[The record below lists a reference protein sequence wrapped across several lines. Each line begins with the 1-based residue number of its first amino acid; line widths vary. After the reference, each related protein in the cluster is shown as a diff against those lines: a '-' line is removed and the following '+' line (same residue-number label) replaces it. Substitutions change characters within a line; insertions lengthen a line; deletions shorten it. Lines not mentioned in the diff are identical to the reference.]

1 MKKLLI
7 CALALGG
14 FAVSAQAADLSV
26 GSSGGY
32 KDSAAGSDGFWGG
45 FHDPLPDA
53 LTYKGV
59 TLYGTVDMG
68 YAYQTNGMPY
78 SPWFYTGLNYANQK
92 LSQGSVS
99 TLTNNSLEQSKIGVK
114 VQEDLGYGVALIG
127 KVETGFDPAG
137 GELAN
142 ACASVQ
148 QSSGYNTNKNTL
160 AYNDGG
166 RCGQV
171 INGDWYG
178 GLSNASY
185 GTVTAGR
192 QSSLVNEGIG
202 TYDPNHGAYA
212 FSLIGY
218 SGGALGGIGST
229 ETSRWDNSAKYVYQY
244 GPLHGAVMYSWGG
257 QDTAIFGDAYGANV
271 GGAYKGLSIDAY
283 YEKENGAVGIGNS
296 GSAQNALVGSVTNNE
311 AYVVMAKYTYDLG
324 GGFKDEGP
332 SGKLNFFGGYAH
344 MDMSNP
350 DHVQNYYLGNSYLNG
365 YGFTSM
371 SGGAGN
377 LYNTDR
383 ILQTEWA
390 GASYETGAWTFT
402 GAYYHEGQ
410 NSYTTGTGV
419 TCAKA
424 TAAAPY
430 KVGGATQTPAITTP
444 SNCSGD
450 INFGSVVVDY
460 RFDKHFDVYAG
471 VSTDAID
478 GGLGSGYLANT
489 NTSVVTGLRMK
500 F

>member
-14 FAVSAQAADLSV
+14 FAVSAQAADLNGVS
-26 GSSGGY
+26 SSGGY
-32 KDSAAGSDGFWGG
+32 KDEPASG

-59 TLYGTVDMG
+59 TLYGTVDIG
-68 YAYQTNGMPY
+68 YAYQTNGMPF
-78 SPWFYTGLNYANQK
+78 SGAFYTGLNYANQK

-99 TLTNNSLEQSKIGVK
+99 AFTNNSIEQSKIGVK
-114 VQEDLGYGVALIG
+114 VQEDLGYGVALVG

-137 GELAN
+137 GELAD
-142 ACASVQ
+142 ACLSVKQ
-148 QSSGYNTNKNTL
+148 AAGYSL
-160 AYNDGG
+160 AGHSPAAYNDGG

-185 GTVTAGR
+185 GTLTAGR

-218 SGGALGGIGST
+218 SGGALGGVGTT
-229 ETSRWDNSAKYVYQY
+229 ETTRWDNSAKYVYQY

-257 QDTAIFGDAYGANV
+257 QDTSIFGDAYGANI
-271 GGAYKGLSIDAY
+271 GGTYKGLSIDAY
-283 YEKENGAVGIGNS
+283 YEKENAVVGISPSATAINTLS
-296 GSAQNALVGSVTNNE
+296 GTVTNNE
-311 AYVVMAKYTYDLG
+311 AWVLMSKYTYDLG

-332 SGKLNFFGGYAH
+332 SGKLTFFGGYAH
-344 MDMSNP
+344 IDMSNP
-350 DHVQNYYLGNSYLNG
+350 DHLQNYYNGYSTLNG
-365 YGFTSM
+365 YGVTLTSAANAFG
-371 SGGAGN
+371 S
-377 LYNTDR
+377 DK
-383 ILQTEWA
+383 ILQTEWV
-390 GASYETGAWTFT
+390 GASYETGKWTFT
-402 GAYYHEGQ
+402 GAYYHENQ
-410 NSYTTGTGV
+410 NTYLTVAGAGCTTGSNVTKVNGV
-419 TCAKA
+419 NVSNAIQ
-424 TAAAPY
+424 AA
-430 KVGGATQTPAITTP
+430 

-450 INFGSVVVDY
+450 INFGSFVVDY

-471 VSTDAID
+471 VSTDAIN